1 MFDKIMNHP
10 ELLRCVT
17 VISNA
22 YVQIPV
28 GQNIKTFTATLQ
40 SVLHLNC
47 SWRLE
52 NNETSN
58 KAVSL
63 PLYLCRTWCQDINLH
78 LYYFLCFV
86 YSPNSVQQLGPDILA
101 LEVQPYSLP
110 LSDGEMGEYLSTVT
124 KLTIYIGPVIGVTQA
139 LLAYFLFPYVF
150 YNVTRNILKV
160 ALYKYDST
168 LLSLKLN

>member
-110 LSDGEMGEYLSTVT
+110 LSDGEMGGGVKYGYYGDENDGIFGRISGRSWLTLYLMRTVSS
-124 KLTIYIGPVIGVTQA
+124 A
-139 LLAYFLFPYVF
+139 
-150 YNVTRNILKV
+150 
-160 ALYKYDST
+160 
-168 LLSLKLN
+168 